1 MGIVLVV
8 KEDYQEAIHV
18 IWDIVEQ
25 INDSIFDF
33 DLEKPEN
40 CLLLMPH
47 AVQIW
52 KTFYG
57 I

>member
-1 MGIVLVV
+1 MGIVIVG
-8 KEDYQEAIHV
+8 KEDYQDAIHN
-18 IWDIVEQ
+18 IWDIVEL
-25 INDSIFDF
+25 INDSIFDL

-47 AVQIW
+47 ALQIW
-52 KTFYG
+52 KTFYA

>member
-1 MGIVLVV
+1 MIVG
-8 KEDYQEAIHV
+8 KEDYQDAIHN
-18 IWDIVEQ
+18 IWDIVEL
-25 INDSIFDF
+25 INNSIFDL

-52 KTFYG
+52 KTFYA

>member
-1 MGIVLVV
+1 VGIVIVG
-8 KEDYQEAIHV
+8 KEDYAEAIHN
-18 IWDIVEQ
+18 IWEIVEQ
-25 INDSIFDF
+25 INDLIFDL

-40 CLLLMPH
+40 CSLLMPH

-52 KTFYG
+52 KTFYA